1 MYGYFIG
8 PVTGIYR
15 NQITVEV
22 ANIGYNIKVSDRT
35 IEELYHING
44 DVKIYTYTSVRE
56 DEISLFGFLSMEELE
71 LFKKLITVNGVGPKV
86 GLAILSGLSFDDL
99 YQAIEEGD
107 VKKISKIPGLGP
119 KTAQRVILE
128 LKGKIDLNA
137 FDAKKDSSDSE
148 HQMENLSVKEAVDAL
163 VSLGYSSKDAYAAVS
178 QIEDVSSLD
187 TGEILK
193 LALKYMY
200 Q

>member
-8 PVTGIYR
+8 PVTGIYK

-35 IEELYHING
+35 TEELYHING
-44 DVKIYTYTSVRE
+44 EVKIYTYTSVRE

-86 GLAILSGLSFDDL
+86 GLAILSGLSVDDL

-107 VKKISKIPGLGP
+107 VKTISKIPGLGP

-137 FDAKKDSSDSE
+137 FDLKTDAGNSS
-148 HQMENLSVKEAVDAL
+148 QQIENASVKEAVDAL
-163 VSLGYSSKDAYAAVS
+163 VSLGYSSKDAYTAVS
-178 QIEDVSSLD
+178 KIEDTSSLD

-200 Q
+200 

>member
-8 PVTGIYR
+8 PVTGIYK

-35 IEELYHING
+35 TEELYHING
-44 DVKIYTYTSVRE
+44 EVKIYTYTSVRE

-86 GLAILSGLSFDDL
+86 GLAILSGLSVDDL

-107 VKKISKIPGLGP
+107 VKTISKIPGLGP

-137 FDAKKDSSDSE
+137 FDLKTDAGNSS
-148 HQMENLSVKEAVDAL
+148 QQIENASVKEAVDAL

-178 QIEDVSSLD
+178 KIEDTSSLD

-200 Q
+200 

>member
-8 PVTGIYR
+8 PVTGIYK

-44 DVKIYTYTSVRE
+44 EVKIYTYTSVRE

-86 GLAILSGLSFDDL
+86 GLAILSGLSVDDL

-107 VKKISKIPGLGP
+107 VKTISKIPGLGP

-137 FDAKKDSSDSE
+137 FDLKTDAGNSS
-148 HQMENLSVKEAVDAL
+148 QQIENASVKEAVDAL

-178 QIEDVSSLD
+178 KIEDTSSLD

-200 Q
+200 

>member
-8 PVTGIYR
+8 PVTGIYK

-44 DVKIYTYTSVRE
+44 EVKIYTYTSVRE

-86 GLAILSGLSFDDL
+86 GLAILSGLSVDDL

-107 VKKISKIPGLGP
+107 VKTISKIPGLGP

-137 FDAKKDSSDSE
+137 FDLKTDAGNSS
-148 HQMENLSVKEAVDAL
+148 QQIENASVKEAVDAL
-163 VSLGYSSKDAYAAVS
+163 VSLGYSSKDAYTAVS
-178 QIEDVSSLD
+178 KIEDTSSLD

-200 Q
+200 